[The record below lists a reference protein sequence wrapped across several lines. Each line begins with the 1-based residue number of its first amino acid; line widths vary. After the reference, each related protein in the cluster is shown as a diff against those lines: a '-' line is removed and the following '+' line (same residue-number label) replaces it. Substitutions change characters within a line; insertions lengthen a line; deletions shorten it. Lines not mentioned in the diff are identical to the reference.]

1 MPVATP
7 RLSLDGVTKRF
18 GAVAANNGVSF
29 SVDPGE
35 IHALV
40 GENGA
45 GKSTLVKI
53 IYGLLKPDAGTIRW
67 NGDLITPADPRAA
80 RHLGIGMV
88 FQHFSLFDAFT
99 VAENIALGLD
109 EVTDRRSLSARIA
122 SISASYGLPLDP
134 DRIVGTLSM
143 GERQRVEIVR
153 CLLQNP
159 QLLVMDEPTS
169 VLTPQEAE
177 ALFAT
182 LRRLAAEGCS
192 ILYISHKLDEIR
204 TLCQRA
210 TVMRGGQVVASCRP
224 AEETARSMAEM
235 MIGAQ
240 LRTVKRV
247 AHTPQ
252 EGVSPRLT
260 VRGLSR
266 PAGGAFGVAL
276 HDISFSVA
284 PGEILGVAGVAGNGQ
299 SELIEALAG
308 EWRALDA
315 NMIAVDGL
323 AVANCG
329 PDARRRVGFLTL
341 PEERNGHAAVPGM
354 SLVANTLLSARKRLG
369 LSRWGVLRRGA
380 TKRFA
385 QKIVKAFDVRTFGVE
400 VPASSLSGGNLQK
413 FVVGRE
419 VLQKPSIFVVAQ
431 PTWGVDAGAAA
442 AIHAALGEL
451 AREGAAIVIVSQD
464 LDELLSLTDRIAVIS
479 EGRLSRTLET
489 AQVTVDEIG
498 LLMGGADGSTRD
510 AA

>member
-1 MPVATP
+1 MSIATP
-7 RLSLDGVTKRF
+7 RLSLNGVTKRF
-18 GAVAANNGVSF
+18 GAVVANDSVSF
-29 SVDPGE
+29 SILPGE

-45 GKSTLVKI
+45 GKSTLVKV
-53 IYGLLKPDAGTIRW
+53 IYGLLKPDEGTIRW
-67 NGDLITPADPRAA
+67 NGETIAPADPRAA

-109 EVTDRRSLSARIA
+109 DHADQQTLSARIA
-122 SISASYGLPLDP
+122 SVSASYGLPLDP
-134 DRIVGTLSM
+134 ERIVGTLSM

-177 ALFAT
+177 ILFAT
-182 LRRLAAEGCS
+182 LRRLADEGCS

-204 TLCQRA
+204 SLCQRA
-210 TVMRGGQVVASCRP
+210 TVMRSGQVVASCNP

-240 LRTVKRV
+240 LRSVKRITH
-247 AHTPQ
+247 APQ
-252 EGVSPRLT
+252 ENEAPRLT
-260 VRGLSR
+260 VRGLKR
-266 PAGGAFGVAL
+266 PAEGAFGVAL
-276 HDISFSVA
+276 QDISFAVA
-284 PGEILGVAGVAGNGQ
+284 PGEILGIAGVAGNGQ
-299 SELIEALAG
+299 SELVEALAG
-308 EWRALDA
+308 EWRAPKA
-315 NMIAVDGL
+315 EMIQVDGKG
-323 AVANCG
+323 VADQG
-329 PDARRRVGFLTL
+329 PEARRRIGFLTL

-354 SLVANTLLSARKRLG
+354 SLVANTFLSARNRLQ
-369 LSRWGVLRRGA
+369 LSRWGILRRRVA
-380 TKRFA
+380 KKFA
-385 QKIVKAFDVRTFGVE
+385 QKIVRTFDVRTFGVE
-400 VPASSLSGGNLQK
+400 VPAASLSGGNLQK

-419 VLQKPSIFVVAQ
+419 VLQKPGVFIVAQ

-442 AIHAALGEL
+442 AIHSALGEL

-498 LLMGGADGSTRD
+498 LLMGGVDGSVHH